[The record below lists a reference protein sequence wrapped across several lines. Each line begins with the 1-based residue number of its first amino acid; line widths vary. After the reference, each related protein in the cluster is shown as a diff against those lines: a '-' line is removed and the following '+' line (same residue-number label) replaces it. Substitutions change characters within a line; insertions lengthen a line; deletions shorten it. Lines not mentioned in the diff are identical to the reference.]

1 MKVLSPFGPKIAK
14 LKLSS
19 NLIKK
24 LNKEV
29 EKIISKKNLVKKLD
43 YSSKLVG
50 QVKQEFQIPKSFIKK
65 NLEKIIF
72 NEVKKYIFKCLGKKI
87 SKIKHENNNY
97 TLSSI
102 IKTHHPSYVF
112 NKLFDNPDVIFLYIY
127 RKPIDVFISFRNFIE
142 NWNWHE
148 GPKTNT
154 LLEFIKSPPEG
165 QMQRYQKHS
174 YNNLFERWANHVLNW
189 INTSLIKN
197 NVFIVNYND
206 LDKNFDNELK
216 KIFEYIKIE
225 YNLKTRPERDSYIQT
240 VIKKYD
246 ESDYFESKNFITE
259 YLQKYPLLKKLFCLI
274 RYYLLFELSFHC

>member
-1 MKVLSPFGPKIAK
+1 MLININKNPLNLSFSNQK
-14 LKLSS
+14 LKTVIVCSHERSGTHFLMNSISS
-19 NLIKK
+19 NSDYTSDPY
-24 LNKEV
+24 LNFDS
-29 EKIISKKNLVKKLD
+29 IPCGDLVNF
-43 YSSKLVG
+43 YSSNSI
-50 QVKQEFQIPKSFIKK
+50 ESFI
-65 NLEKIIF
+65 
-72 NEVKKYIFKCLGKKI
+72 KKI

-165 QMQRYQKHS
+165 QMQRYQKNS

-197 NVFIVNYND
+197 NVFVVNYND
-206 LDKNFDNELK
+206 LDKNFDNELSN
-216 KIFEYIKIE
+216 IFEYIKI
-225 YNLKTRPERDSYIQT
+225 KCKSQIRPERSSYIKT
-240 VIKKYD
+240 VKKNYT
-246 ESDYFESKNFITE
+246 ESEYFEAEDFITE
-259 YLQKYPLLKKLFCLI
+259 NIKNYPILKKLF
-274 RYYLLFELSFHC
+274 